1 MLPLTCCICPCVA
14 PATTPPPPPWRSI
27 KELSEAEAD
36 VDAKMGLRRLLR
48 GLQGCDAEVE
58 RYNAVLGAFLGA
70 GEEEWEAVVAV
81 YRGDLQK
88 PFFEHMQVG
97 AGPVGGGVGGCP
109 CWQQPSGLHVCR
121 AMCHVCAP
129 VRVQPYDVMMC
140 LTSAVGKVFF
150 PVQGSQKGWSPS
162 HC

>member
-1 MLPLTCCICPCVA
+1 VPWCRL
-14 PATTPPPPPWRSI
+14 WRSI

-97 AGPVGGGVGGCP
+97 RGGGGGRRRGVGRAPAGTNLVGG
-109 CWQQPSGLHVCR
+109 
-121 AMCHVCAP
+121 MCAAP
-129 VRVQPYDVMMC
+129 RVMC
-140 LTSAVGKVFF
+140 VHLCMCSLMV
-150 PVQGSQKGWSPS
+150 
-162 HC
+162 